1 MTHLTNLLGA
11 VALIFWGTYMVK
23 SGMLRTFGMSLRT
36 ALSHGLD
43 NRFKGFGVGFC
54 LSSLL
59 QSSTAATLL
68 VAGLQS
74 EGLINTA
81 IAISCI
87 FGAELGSA
95 FMACVLSLN
104 LAAIAPILIL
114 CGVVM
119 FFHFK
124 AQSRKG
130 QFGRILLGLAFIMI
144 AINQI
149 VLSTEPLR
157 ANAELSAFFNLLHNY
172 LILSFAA
179 GTVLA
184 ICCVSSLAAVIVSSS
199 LYAAQV
205 LNFQAALWMV
215 LGANAGSTILALLT
229 TMFASRIGRR
239 GPSATALLRSL
250 MILVAM
256 ISLEFNV
263 QNFVSLPDNVV
274 LWHLVFNLAVGL
286 LGLLII
292 HPLSHWTESILST
305 PEEDTEPNVNY
316 KKLFVQENFLTV
328 SISLTVAKKY
338 LIKEIDAIRL
348 LWLDIDTLL
357 RSNPNPGSIM
367 IMKNKKASTLKLNRS
382 ISLFLNRAVTTNL
395 SAQEAIEWQN
405 IKSVNGSLKSVI
417 NLIEHTIDVIN
428 DQKCLKHLDFSPEGL
443 RELTESHQ
451 IVLSGIQTLGAYLRT
466 DDFKKKNELSQRL
479 FNHQRRLL
487 IAAREQTHLHLQR
500 IADNNVNAIET
511 DALHLEIQSLFNRL
525 AGLICAS
532 INLELEKP

>member
-292 HPLSHWTESILST
+292 RPLSHWTESILST
-305 PEEDTEPNVNY
+305 SEEDTEPNVNY

-451 IVLSGIQTLGAYLRT
+451 IVLSGIQTLGAYLRS

-479 FNHQRRLL
+479 LNHQRRLL

>member
-382 ISLFLNRAVTTNL
+382 ISLFLNRAITTNL

-443 RELTESHQ
+443 QELTESHQ

>member
-43 NRFKGFGVGFC
+43 NRFKGFGVGFF

-157 ANAELSAFFNLLHNY
+157 ANAELSPFFNLLHNY

-205 LNFQAALWMV
+205 LNFQASLWMV

-292 HPLSHWTESILST
+292 HPLSHWTEYLLST
-305 PEEDTEPNVNY
+305 PEEDTEPSVNY

-479 FNHQRRLL
+479 LNHQRRLL

>member
-43 NRFKGFGVGFC
+43 NRFKGFGVGFF

-157 ANAELSAFFNLLHNY
+157 ANAELSPFFNLLHNY

-229 TMFASRIGRR
+229 TMFASRIARR

-338 LIKEIDAIRL
+338 LIKEIDVIRL

-479 FNHQRRLL
+479 LNHQRSLL

>member
-157 ANAELSAFFNLLHNY
+157 ANAELSPFFNLLHNY

>member
-43 NRFKGFGVGFC
+43 NRFKGFGVGFF

-479 FNHQRRLL
+479 LNHQRRLL

>member
-157 ANAELSAFFNLLHNY
+157 ANAELSPFFNLLHNY

-229 TMFASRIGRR
+229 TMFASRIARR

-292 HPLSHWTESILST
+292 RPLSHWTESILST

-479 FNHQRRLL
+479 LNHQRRLL

>member
-157 ANAELSAFFNLLHNY
+157 ANAELSPFFNLLHNY

-479 FNHQRRLL
+479 LNHQRRLL

-500 IADNNVNAIET
+500 ITDNNVNAIET

>member
-205 LNFQAALWMV
+205 LNFQATLWMV

-382 ISLFLNRAVTTNL
+382 ISLFLNRAITTNL

>member
-157 ANAELSAFFNLLHNY
+157 ANAELSPFFNLLHNY

-292 HPLSHWTESILST
+292 HTLSHWTESILST

-479 FNHQRRLL
+479 LNHQRRLL

>member
-43 NRFKGFGVGFC
+43 NRFKGFGVGFF

-157 ANAELSAFFNLLHNY
+157 ANAELSPFFNLLHNY

-229 TMFASRIGRR
+229 TMFASRIARR

-305 PEEDTEPNVNY
+305 PEEDTELNVNY

-479 FNHQRRLL
+479 LNHQRRLL

>member
-157 ANAELSAFFNLLHNY
+157 ANAELSPFFNLLHNY

-479 FNHQRRLL
+479 LNHQRRLL

>member
-74 EGLINTA
+74 DGLINTA

-382 ISLFLNRAVTTNL
+382 ISLFLNRAITTNL

>member
-382 ISLFLNRAVTTNL
+382 ISLFLNRAITTNL

-525 AGLICAS
+525 AGLTCAS
-532 INLELEKP
+532 IYLELEKP

>member
-157 ANAELSAFFNLLHNY
+157 ANAELSPFFNLLHNY

-305 PEEDTEPNVNY
+305 PEEDTEPNANY

>member
-43 NRFKGFGVGFC
+43 NRFKGFGVGFF

-316 KKLFVQENFLTV
+316 KKLFAQENFLTV

-479 FNHQRRLL
+479 LNHQRRLL

>member
-229 TMFASRIGRR
+229 TMFASRIARR

>member
-229 TMFASRIGRR
+229 TMFASRIARR

-479 FNHQRRLL
+479 LNHQRRLL

>member
-157 ANAELSAFFNLLHNY
+157 ANAELSAFFNLLHSY

-274 LWHLVFNLAVGL
+274 LWHLAFNLAVGL

-292 HPLSHWTESILST
+292 RPLSHWTEYLLST
-305 PEEDTEPNVNY
+305 PEEDTEPSVNY

-451 IVLSGIQTLGAYLRT
+451 IVLSGIQTLGAYLRS

-479 FNHQRRLL
+479 LNHQRRLL

>member
-157 ANAELSAFFNLLHNY
+157 ANAELSVFFNLLHNY

-292 HPLSHWTESILST
+292 RPLSHWTESILST

-367 IMKNKKASTLKLNRS
+367 IMKNKKTSTLKLNRS

-451 IVLSGIQTLGAYLRT
+451 IVLSGIQTLGAYLRS

-479 FNHQRRLL
+479 LNHQRRLL

>member
-157 ANAELSAFFNLLHNY
+157 ANAELSPFFNLLHNY

-229 TMFASRIGRR
+229 TMFASRIARR

-292 HPLSHWTESILST
+292 RPLSHWTEYLLST
-305 PEEDTEPNVNY
+305 PEEDTEPSVNY

-451 IVLSGIQTLGAYLRT
+451 IVLSCIQTLGAYLRT

-479 FNHQRRLL
+479 LNHQRRLL

>member
-43 NRFKGFGVGFC
+43 NRFKGFGVGFF

-104 LAAIAPILIL
+104 LATIAPILIL

-157 ANAELSAFFNLLHNY
+157 ANAELSPFFNLLHNY

-479 FNHQRRLL
+479 LNHQRRLL

>member
-104 LAAIAPILIL
+104 LAVIAPILIL

-157 ANAELSAFFNLLHNY
+157 ANAELSPFFNLLHNY

-229 TMFASRIGRR
+229 TMFASRIARR

-479 FNHQRRLL
+479 LNHQRRLL

>member
-157 ANAELSAFFNLLHNY
+157 ANAELSPFFNLLHNY

-292 HPLSHWTESILST
+292 RPLSHWTESILST

-479 FNHQRRLL
+479 LNHQRRLL

>member
-157 ANAELSAFFNLLHNY
+157 ANAELSPFFNLLHNY

-305 PEEDTEPNVNY
+305 PEEDTEPDVNY

-479 FNHQRRLL
+479 LNHQRRLL

>member
-23 SGMLRTFGMSLRT
+23 SGMLRTFGMTLRT

-43 NRFKGFGVGFC
+43 NRFKGFGVGFF

>member
-43 NRFKGFGVGFC
+43 NRFKGFGVGFF

-157 ANAELSAFFNLLHNY
+157 ANAELSPFFNLLHNY

-292 HPLSHWTESILST
+292 HTLSHWTESILST

-479 FNHQRRLL
+479 LNHQRRLL